1 MNTKMI
7 ASPDTHSEYT
17 PTSLVPAS
25 SIFFIFVV
33 YGGYGGYGGS
43 RDVVDFLH
51 SGAISGRCPLR
62 WSALRWKKNCPAA
75 PCRGTVRHVWAS
87 WLYLGACRRLSDTG
101 FGLAR
106 PPTCSSIHKSKLH
119 LTMDQQTKIK
129 QVGVFPF
136 GSRADPVGTA
146 IVFFFTIT
154 VVPSN

>member
-1 MNTKMI
+1 MI

-25 SIFFIFVV
+25 IFFLLFFLFV
-33 YGGYGGYGGS
+33 YGGYGVS

-51 SGAISGRCPLR
+51 SGAVSGRCPLW
-62 WSALRWKKNCPAA
+62 WSALRWTKICPAA
-75 PCRGTVRHVWAS
+75 PCRGTVRHVCAS

-136 GSRADPVGTA
+136 GSRADPVGTTF
-146 IVFFFTIT
+146 VFFFTRT